1 MNSFSNNVQIYVI
14 IIFLCIFIWR
24 ILSLYLKG
32 GIRPISLTSQNDTLR
47 GRLTVSLI
55 IAIST
60 WVSVTLLY
68 ALNANIQSVSSFL
81 VIELFNSLGG
91 RIGGVLFMITG
102 LVVYAIALVNLGDAW
117 RIGNNQETPSKLVT
131 HGTYKV
137 SRNPIYLSLALFL
150 IGTFLINGTLI
161 FLVLTILVILN
172 LHYLILRE
180 EKLLSRVYGEAFNR
194 YCRGTFRYIFF

>member
-14 IIFLCIFIWR
+14 IIFLCIFSWR
-24 ILSLYLKG
+24 ILSLYLKR
-32 GIRPISLTSQNDTLR
+32 GIRPISSTSQNDTLR

-91 RIGGVLFMITG
+91 RIGGVLFMMTG
-102 LVVYAIALVNLGDAW
+102 LIVYAIALINLGDAW

-131 HGTYKV
+131 HGIYKV
-137 SRNPIYLSLALFL
+137 SRNPIYLSLALLL
-150 IGTFLINGTLI
+150 IGTLLINGTLI
-161 FLVLTILVILN
+161 FLILTILVILN

-180 EKLLSRVYGEAFNR
+180 EKLLSKIYGKAFSR
-194 YCRGTFRYIFF
+194 YCGSTPRYIFF